1 MIVAPSI
8 LSLDYRNTKEQMEA
22 LERSHAEFI
31 HFDVM
36 DGHFVPNLS
45 FGPDILKAFKSNMSK
60 VMDVHL
66 MVDDPKFMA
75 DIFMKAGADYITFH
89 SEAVHEIS
97 NQRALIQHIHECG
110 CKAGISIKPDTCV
123 NNILPILPEVDLV
136 LVMSVYPGFG
146 GQSFIDDSIDKI
158 RDLRDIIDTN
168 GYSCLIEVDGG
179 INLETGRKC
188 AEAGVDILVAG
199 SYTFKGNIEERVDS
213 LWNLK

>member
-1 MIVAPSI
+1 MIIAPSI
-8 LSLDYRNTKEQMEA
+8 LSLDYTDTKAQMAA
-22 LERSHAEFI
+22 LEKSKAEFI

-45 FGPDILKAFKSNMSK
+45 FGPDILKAYKKSMSK

-66 MVDDPKFMA
+66 MVDDPAFMA

-89 SEAVHEIS
+89 AEAVHEIK
-97 NQRALIQHIHECG
+97 NQLALIDHIHENG

-123 NNILPILPEVDLV
+123 ENILPVLSKVDMV

-146 GQSFIDDSIDKI
+146 GQGFIESSLAKI
-158 RDLRDIIDTN
+158 SKLRSIIDEN
-168 GYSCLIEVDGG
+168 NYECLIEVDGG
-179 INLETGRKC
+179 INLETGKLC
-188 AEAGVDILVAG
+188 AEAGVDVLVAG
-199 SYTFKGNIEERVDS
+199 SYTFKGDIEERVES

>member
-8 LSLDYRNTKEQMEA
+8 LSLDYGNTLEQMKV
-22 LERSHAEFI
+22 LEESNAEFI

-45 FGPDILKAFKSNMSK
+45 FGPDILKAFKKNMTK

-75 DIFMKAGADYITFH
+75 DIFMNAGADYITFH
-89 SEAVHEIS
+89 SEAVHEIA
-97 NQRALIQHIHECG
+97 NQVALIDHIHEKG

-123 NNILPILPEVDLV
+123 QNILPVLSKVDLA

-146 GQSFIDDSIDKI
+146 GQGFIDSALDKI
-158 RDLRDIIDTN
+158 KELRKIIDDN
-168 GYSCLIEVDGG
+168 KYNCLIEVDGG
-179 INLETGRKC
+179 INLETGRLC
-188 AEAGVDILVAG
+188 VEAGVDILVAG
-199 SYTFKGNIEERVDS
+199 SYTFKGDIKERVDS

>member
-8 LSLDYRNTKEQMEA
+8 LSLDYGNTKEQMAA
-22 LERSHAEFI
+22 LEKSNAEFI

-45 FGPDILKAFKSNMSK
+45 FGPDILKAFKANMSK

-66 MVDDPKFMA
+66 MVDDPTFMA
-75 DIFMKAGADYITFH
+75 DIFINAGADYITFH
-89 SEAVHEIS
+89 SEAVHEIK
-97 NQRALIQHIHECG
+97 NQIALIDHIHERG

-123 NNILPILPEVDLV
+123 ANILPILSKVDLV

-146 GQSFIDDSIDKI
+146 GQGFIDSALEKI
-158 RDLRDIIDTN
+158 KELRSIIDDN
-168 GYSCLIEVDGG
+168 GYNCLIEVDGG
-179 INLETGRKC
+179 INLETGKLC

-199 SYTFKGNIEERVDS
+199 SYTFKGDIEERVNS